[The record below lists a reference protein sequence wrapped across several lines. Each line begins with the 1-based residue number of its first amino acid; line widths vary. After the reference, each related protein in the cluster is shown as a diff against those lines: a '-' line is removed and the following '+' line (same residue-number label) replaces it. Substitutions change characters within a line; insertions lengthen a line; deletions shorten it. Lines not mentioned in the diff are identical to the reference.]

1 MKLYRRASRTSGST
15 DPQVSAITQGGV
27 SKGASRLARVR
38 TALFAAIAT
47 TALTASTA
55 RAQLPSDDFFPIG
68 VHSQPKNSFDK
79 WKGRGVNTMF
89 QWEAE
94 RNSFGVP
101 TVTLQQWSDT
111 AASKGLYYVREPS
124 ANPADDLQDSH
135 LLAWAQKDEP
145 DLSNHDP
152 NPAYNIDIYQNW
164 KAIGP
169 SKPVWINFAGPGVTT
184 TGADYRQ
191 WVKGG
196 DWIASDWYPINW
208 ARYNNINFTGQAI
221 DKLRKDSGGVP
232 KRFMA
237 YIETSWQKLS
247 VGSRGPT
254 RDEFRG
260 SVWHAIMHGAGGIIY
275 FPQVVPNTGVG
286 GSFSYDGTPADV
298 ADEMTKVD
306 AQIQS
311 YARILNA
318 AYNPSGRSLT
328 STNTAIESTW
338 RVMQDGDYFFV
349 LNQSSGTITNVPLTI
364 AGLPGNITALNV
376 VGENR
381 QELLTSGV
389 IRDDFTPWQVHVYTT
404 STSLAGVSVPEP
416 TTAGLAAAAIG
427 LWATSRRRRDRAT
440 KQ

>member
-1 MKLYRRASRTSGST
+1 MSPARACRRLLRSLLST
-15 DPQVSAITQGGV
+15 AVATVP
-27 SKGASRLARVR
+27 
-38 TALFAAIAT
+38 LFAPTPGAH
-47 TALTASTA
+47 
-55 RAQLPSDDFFPIG
+55 AQIPSDDFFPIG

-79 WKGRGVNTMF
+79 WKGRGVNTLF
-89 QWEAE
+89 QYEAE
-94 RNSFGVP
+94 RNGQGVP
-101 TVTLQQWSDT
+101 SVTLQQWSDT
-111 AASKGLYYVREPS
+111 ATGKGLYYVREPS
-124 ANPADDLQDSH
+124 ANPADDLQDTH

-169 SKPVWINFAGPGVTT
+169 SKPVWINFAGPSVTT

-221 DKLRKDSGGVP
+221 DKLRKDSNGVP
-232 KRFMA
+232 KKFMA
-237 YIETSWQKLS
+237 YIETSWQKLN
-247 VGSRGPT
+247 VGTRGPT

-260 SVWHAIMHGAGGIIY
+260 TVWHAIMHGAGGVIY
-275 FPQVVPNTGVG
+275 FPQVVPNVTVG

-306 AQIQS
+306 AQVQS

-318 AYNPSGRSLT
+318 AYNPTVRSLSSTT
-328 STNTAIESTW
+328 SSIESTW

-349 LNQSSGTITNVPLTI
+349 LNQSGSTVTNVPLTI
-364 AGLPGNITALNV
+364 AGLPANITALNV
-376 VGENR
+376 VGESR

-416 TTAGLAAAAIG
+416 TTAGLAAVAIG
-427 LWATSRRRRDRAT
+427 AWVTSRRRRRRDRAT

>member
-1 MKLYRRASRTSGST
+1 VNWTKKLRA
-15 DPQVSAITQGGV
+15 ALW
-27 SKGASRLARVR
+27 AAAA
-38 TALFAAIAT
+38 TALLAT
-47 TALTASTA
+47 VTPTA
-55 RAQLPSDDFFPIG
+55 RAQIPGDDFFPIG

-79 WKGRGVNTMF
+79 WKGRGINTMF

-94 RNSFGVP
+94 RNGSGVP
-101 TVTLQQWSDT
+101 TVSLQTWSDT

-145 DLSNHDP
+145 DLVNHDP
-152 NPAYNIDIYQNW
+152 NASANIDIYQNW

-169 SKPVWINFAGPGVTT
+169 SKPVWINFAGPSVTT

-196 DWIASDWYPINW
+196 DWVASDWYPINW

-221 DKLRKDSGGVP
+221 DKLRKDSNGVP

-247 VGSRGPT
+247 LNSRGPT

-298 ADEMTKVD
+298 VDEMTKVD

-318 AYNPSGRSLT
+318 AYNPTSRSLT
-328 STNTAIESTW
+328 STNGAIESTW
-338 RVMQDGDYFFV
+338 RVVQDGDYFFV
-349 LNQSSGTITNVPLTI
+349 LNQSSGTITNVPLTL
-364 AGLPGNITALNV
+364 AGLPAGVTALNV

-381 QELLTSGV
+381 QELLSSGI

-404 STSLAGVSVPEP
+404 SALAGSPVPEP
-416 TTAGLAAAAIG
+416 AGVALLTGAGA
-427 LWATSRRRRDRAT
+427 WALGRRRRPRRHAA